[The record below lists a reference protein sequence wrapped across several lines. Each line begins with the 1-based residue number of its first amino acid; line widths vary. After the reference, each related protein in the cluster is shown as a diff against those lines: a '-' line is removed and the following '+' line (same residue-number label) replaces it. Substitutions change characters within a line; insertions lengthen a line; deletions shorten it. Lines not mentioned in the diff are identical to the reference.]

1 MVHADS
7 SVLIIVLIVLVCL
20 SAFFSGSETG
30 IVSLNRYRLRHLA
43 KKNHRA
49 AKRVEKMLARPDR
62 VLGMILIGNTFANVF
77 AAAIATVL
85 AVRWFGAYGAVI
97 ASFGLTAVLLIFS
110 ETAPKTLAVMYPER
124 VAFPASW
131 TLNLLLKI
139 FYPVVWVVNML
150 ANGLLRL
157 LGIKLNRDGL
167 EPLSMEELRS
177 LVNEAT
183 GKISSSYQNMLLRI
197 LDLEHETVD
206 DVMVPRNEIYGVDI
220 EQPWG
225 KIEDSLV
232 NCLHR
237 YVPLYC
243 ENIDQVMGM
252 LSVRKALKL
261 LAKGELDKNMLLHL
275 SEEIYFI
282 PETAP
287 LNKQLVHFQQ
297 QQKYI
302 GMVVDEYGDIQ
313 GIICLKDIV
322 EEVVGEFEQG
332 IGQMDREICPQ
343 GDGSYMLDGGVN
355 LRDVNRIMGWQLPVD
370 GPKTLSGLMIEELE
384 MMPGGKLCM
393 RIQGYPLEVIKL
405 SGKTIQLVRVWPNK
419 RIS

>member
-1 MVHADS
+1 MLHADS
-7 SVLIIVLIVLVCL
+7 SVLVTILIVLIFV

-43 KKNHRA
+43 KKKHPA
-49 AKRVEKMLARPDR
+49 AKRVEKMLSRPDR

-77 AAAIATVL
+77 GAAIATVL

-97 ASFGLTAVLLIFS
+97 ASFGLTVVLLIFS

-131 TLNLLLKI
+131 TLKLLLKI

-150 ANGLLRL
+150 ANGFLRIF
-157 LGIKLNRDGL
+157 GVKLNRGGL

-183 GKISSSYQNMLLRI
+183 GKISSSYQHMLLRI

-206 DVMVPRNEIYGVDI
+206 DVMIPRNEIYGVDI

-225 KIEDSLV
+225 KIEESLV
-232 NCLHR
+232 NCVHR

-252 LSVRKALKL
+252 VSVRKALKL

-275 SEEIYFI
+275 SEDIYFI

-313 GIICLKDIV
+313 GVICLKDIV

-332 IGQMDREICPQ
+332 IGLMDREIRPQ
-343 GDGSYMLDGGVN
+343 GDGSYILDGGVN
-355 LRDVNRIMGWQLPVD
+355 IRDVNRIMGWHLPVE
-370 GPKTLSGLMIEELE
+370 GPKTLSGLMVEELE
-384 MMPGGKLCM
+384 MMPNGKLCM
-393 RIQGYPLEVIKL
+393 RIVGYPLEVIKL
-405 SGKTIQLVRVWPNK
+405 SGKTIQLVRMWPNK
-419 RIS
+419 RNS

>member
-1 MVHADS
+1 MLHADS
-7 SVLIIVLIVLVCL
+7 SVLITILIVLIFV

-43 KKNHRA
+43 KKKHSA
-49 AKRVEKMLARPDR
+49 AKRVEKMLSRPDR

-97 ASFGLTAVLLIFS
+97 ASFGLTVVLLIFS

-131 TLNLLLKI
+131 TLKLLLKV
-139 FYPVVWVVNML
+139 FYPVVWVVNTL
-150 ANGLLRL
+150 ANGFLRIF
-157 LGIKLNRDGL
+157 GVKLNRGGL

-183 GKISSSYQNMLLRI
+183 GKISSSYQHMLLRI

-206 DVMVPRNEIYGVDI
+206 DVMIPRNEIYGVDI

-225 KIEDSLV
+225 KIEESLV
-232 NCLHR
+232 NCVHR

-252 LSVRKALKL
+252 VSVRKALKL

-275 SEEIYFI
+275 SEDIYFI

-313 GIICLKDIV
+313 GVICLKDIV

-332 IGQMDREICPQ
+332 IGLMDREIRPQ
-343 GDGSYMLDGGVN
+343 GDGSYILDGGVN
-355 LRDVNRIMGWQLPVD
+355 IRDVNRIMGWQLPVE
-370 GPKTLSGLMIEELE
+370 GPKTLSGLMVEELE
-384 MMPGGKLCM
+384 MMPNGKLCM
-393 RIQGYPLEVIKL
+393 RIVGYPLEVIKL
-405 SGKTIQLVRVWPNK
+405 SGKTIQLVRMWPNK
-419 RIS
+419 RNS

>member
-1 MVHADS
+1 
-7 SVLIIVLIVLVCL
+7 
-20 SAFFSGSETG
+20 
-30 IVSLNRYRLRHLA
+30 
-43 KKNHRA
+43 
-49 AKRVEKMLARPDR
+49 MLARPDR

>member
-1 MVHADS
+1 MLHADS
-7 SVLIIVLIVLVCL
+7 SVLIIVLVVLILV

-43 KKNHRA
+43 KKKHRA
-49 AKRVEKMLARPDR
+49 AKRVEKMLSRPDR

-85 AVRWFGAYGAVI
+85 AVRWFGSYGAVI
-97 ASFGLTAVLLIFS
+97 ASFGLTAILLIFS

-131 TLNLLLKI
+131 TLSFLLKT
-139 FYPVVWVVNML
+139 FYPVVWVVNLL
-150 ANGLLRL
+150 ANGFLRL

-167 EPLSMEELRS
+167 EPLSMDELRS

-183 GKISSSYQNMLLRI
+183 GKISSSYQSMLLRI

-206 DVMVPRNEIYGVDI
+206 DVMVPRSEIYGVDI

-225 KIEDSLV
+225 KIEECLV
-232 NCLHR
+232 NCVHR

-252 LSVRKALKL
+252 VSVRKALKL

-275 SEEIYFI
+275 SEDIYFI

-313 GIICLKDIV
+313 GVICLKDIV

-332 IGQMDREICPQ
+332 IGQMDREIRPQ
-343 GDGSYMLDGGVN
+343 GDGSYILDGGVN
-355 LRDVNRIMGWQLPVD
+355 LRDVNRIMGWHLPVE
-370 GPKTLSGLMIEELE
+370 GPKTLSGLMVEELE
-384 MMPGGKLCM
+384 MMPNGKLCM
-393 RIQGYPLEVIKL
+393 RIVGYPLEVIKL
-405 SGKTIQLVRVWPNK
+405 SGKTIQLVRIWPNK
-419 RIS
+419 RNN